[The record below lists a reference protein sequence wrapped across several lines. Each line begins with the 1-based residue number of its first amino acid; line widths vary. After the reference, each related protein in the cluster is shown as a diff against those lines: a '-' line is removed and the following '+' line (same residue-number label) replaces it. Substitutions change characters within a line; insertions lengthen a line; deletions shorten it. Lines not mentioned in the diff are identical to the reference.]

1 MKSLIIIFFHVFY
14 VYTIS
19 AQTRRA
25 LVIGLGQQEDKAWG
39 KINGDK
45 DVLYVDKILKD
56 AKFKAGNIRK
66 VVNKQATKKAIVNAF
81 KSLMAQSKRGDVIYV
96 HYSGHGQQMKDVH
109 NDERMDWMNVGFHT
123 MHIVSLVIRIE
134 VRSILR
140 TMRLI
145 IILMLSEIKL
155 GMLAKC
161 LW

>member
-1 MKSLIIIFFHVFY
+1 M
-14 VYTIS
+14 
-19 AQTRRA
+19 
-25 LVIGLGQQEDKAWG
+25 
-39 KINGDK
+39 
-45 DVLYVDKILKD
+45 
-56 AKFKAGNIRK
+56 
-66 VVNKQATKKAIVNAF
+66 NAF

>member
-1 MKSLIIIFFHVFY
+1 MYIPYEKFNNNFFHVFY

-66 VVNKQATKKAIVNAF
+66 VVNKQATKR
-81 KSLMAQSKRGDVIYV
+81 Q
-96 HYSGHGQQMKDVH
+96 
-109 NDERMDWMNVGFHT
+109 
-123 MHIVSLVIRIE
+123 
-134 VRSILR
+134 
-140 TMRLI
+140 
-145 IILMLSEIKL
+145 
-155 GMLAKC
+155 
-161 LW
+161 